1 MENKVIEWGYE
12 DPAYIR
18 SEEHRKYL
26 IQEYNKNR
34 PEHEHVHSMEE
45 LNRALLNN
53 EIKSLNV
60 NSK

>member
-12 DPAYIR
+12 APAYIR

-53 EIKSLNV
+53 EIKSLND